1 MLREW
6 LRTPVYETIKEGPSH
21 EPFFKIAVI
30 LDNIKYYSVPGF
42 YNRKA
47 AEQSAAEV
55 ALLELVKSVD
65 TLFGISQPV
74 ADTSASED
82 RVGKSIYAVVPC
94 KKKVPNPRIS
104 TQETLATFKPKE
116 CHFKKQQW
124 KKRRVMTGVT
134 LMVGRE

>member
-74 ADTSASED
+74 VIILDEQGIICSLRVEPCTFLARFIDFLVSSA
-82 RVGKSIYAVVPC
+82 
-94 KKKVPNPRIS
+94 
-104 TQETLATFKPKE
+104 
-116 CHFKKQQW
+116 
-124 KKRRVMTGVT
+124 
-134 LMVGRE
+134 